1 MWDPSTLKTNE
12 IHAVLIS
19 WYKVLT
25 ATRDTHT
32 HTHTYIYKASYLL
45 RSELRIT

>member
-32 HTHTYIYKASYLL
+32 HTHTYIYIKLVTCLEVS
-45 RSELRIT
+45 